1 MFTGIIEDVGAIA
14 DIRKLTGKWEFYVR
28 THLDPQGVLEGDS
41 VAIDGVCLTA
51 TGLTGDGFYADASLE
66 TLSVTTLKDKKSG
79 DLVNVERAMRADG
92 RFGGHMVM
100 GHVDGIGIIANIGRA
115 GDSLRFEIETSAAVS
130 KYIVKKGSITL
141 DGVSLTVNDRRDNLF
156 TVNIIPYTAS
166 KTTIRERKQRDKLNI
181 ETDIIGK
188 YIESLTVRDG
198 RQDLDMKFLYEHGYI
213 KGD

>member
-1 MFTGIIEDVGAIA
+1 MFTGIIEDVGVIG

-28 THLDPQGVLEGDS
+28 THLDPRGILEGDS

-51 TGLTGDGFYADASLE
+51 TRLTGDGFYADASLE
-66 TLSVTTLKDKKSG
+66 TLDVTTLKDKRGG

-92 RFGGHMVM
+92 RFGGHIVM
-100 GHVDGIGIIANIGRA
+100 GHVDGTGIITDIRQA
-115 GDSLRFEIETSAAVS
+115 GNSLRFEIETGPEVS
-130 KYIVKKGSITL
+130 KYIVKKGSVTL
-141 DGVSLTVNDRRDNLF
+141 DGVSLTVNGRRDNLF

-181 ETDIIGK
+181 ETDIVGK
-188 YIESLTVRDG
+188 YIESLMARDKDSG
-198 RQDLDMKFLYEHGYI
+198 MDMKFLYEHGYI